1 MTLQPHLASVALK
14 RKPAARGERAPR
26 APSIVDVF
34 CRLPWLEYDA
44 GSVVPKACHL
54 ALVAA
59 RGLPAARHGDAT
71 SMVVR
76 APPLEVGQQ
85 LWGRLRR
92 GPRTTSQRGYPMA
105 DRQWSPF
112 NKSGIQPPRKAHS
125 LQRSFEGG
133 FCPQAHHVGD
143 THQLAPKVSF
153 FSPDHRSAP
162 VPLAT
167 GVLSGLGDLPVAT
180 VQNER

>member
-1 MTLQPHLASVALK
+1 MTLLPHQACRSSGNWRQGAQEHLACCPSSRGSPSCYGWSSLPVAL
-14 RKPAARGERAPR
+14 RQT
-26 APSIVDVF
+26 V
-34 CRLPWLEYDA
+34 
-44 GSVVPKACHL
+44 
-54 ALVAA
+54 
-59 RGLPAARHGDAT
+59 AT
-71 SMVVR
+71 SLSWLHEGYPQRGMGTHKMVVR

-85 LWGRLRR
+85 LWGLLGR

-105 DRQWSPF
+105 DRQIHPF

-133 FCPQAHHVGD
+133 FCPQAHHVRD

-167 GVLSGLGDLPVAT
+167 GVLSALGDLPVAT